1 MLKIGPTETRNGHT
15 KLQLEG
21 RLIGPWVE
29 ELRRACDQVLTTG
42 GKLALDLSEVSFL
55 DRSGVELI
63 QSLRHRNV
71 VLLSCSA
78 FIAEQL
84 RGWEF
89 R

>member
-1 MLKIGPTETRNGHT
+1 MLKIGPIETANGHT
-15 KLQLEG
+15 KLRLEG

-29 ELRRACDQVLTTG
+29 ELRRACEQVLTTG
-42 GKLALDLSEVSFL
+42 AKLALDLSDVSFL

-63 QSLRHRNV
+63 QSLRNRNV
-71 VLLSCSA
+71 ALLSCSA
-78 FIAEQL
+78 FVAEQL